1 MVISVLL
8 IYKGLPLGVKR
19 VKKQGLFL
27 CVMENIDLLRR
38 LGFTEYEAKAYLALS
53 QLGEASAKQIAEK
66 SGLPKNKVYEILENL
81 EGEEKIVSVPVTP
94 KKFRVSDVDSLVDD
108 VASKKEEILAL
119 ESACQLF
126 VEEARRMKRVDDQKE
141 FFWILKT
148 KKAIEQKLRFNNKNV
163 RKEILS
169 CHTFSREFPV
179 GVREIEK
186 AVQRNVDVK
195 VLTPVDRKN
204 KKRIDEWVSVGA
216 TVRKVKKYPG
226 ALRFTIFDGKA
237 VRLTIGDP
245 EASTKDDFRTLWIES
260 PSFAALLR
268 EQFMSMWDAGK
279 EIK

>member
-1 MVISVLL
+1 
-8 IYKGLPLGVKR
+8 
-19 VKKQGLFL
+19 
-27 CVMENIDLLRR
+27 MENIALLRG
-38 LGFTEYEAKAYLALS
+38 LGFTAYEAKAYLALS
-53 QLGEASAKQIAEK
+53 QLGEASAKKIAEK
-66 SGLPKNKVYEILENL
+66 SGLPKNKVYEVLSSL
-81 EGEEKIVSVPVTP
+81 EEKEKVISVPVSPRTY
-94 KKFRVSDVDSLVDD
+94 RISSVDSLVDD
-108 VASKKEEILAL
+108 ISTKKEEILAL

-126 VEEARRMKRVDDQKE
+126 VDDVIKRRKIDDSKE

-186 AVQRNVDVK
+186 AVQRKVDVK
-195 VLTPVDRKN
+195 VLTPVDKQN
-204 KKRIDEWVSVGA
+204 KKRIEEWVSVGA
-216 TVRKVKKYPG
+216 TIRKVNKYPG

-245 EASTKDDFRTLWIES
+245 EASTKEDFRTLWIES

-268 EQFMSMWDAGK
+268 DQFMSMWEESK
-279 EIK
+279 EI